1 MAEYHLRTP
10 LLEENVKELRTD
22 DIVYL
27 SGNAF
32 TTRSKLQKTVFDDG
46 EQLPFILEDRN
57 LLIHCGPVVKKEE
70 DGKYIATSF
79 APTTSV
85 RFEKW
90 IEKSIV
96 GWKLRAILGKGTLN
110 HQVAFAFARHNC
122 VHLCTMGSQSHK
134 TLRTKQVILQDGYWV
149 EKLGSIEAPRL
160 VELNKWGPFLV
171 DIDTKGNN
179 YFDRLDE
186 KITERKKHVMKELGI
201 DEDFHF
207 TELS

>member
-10 LLEENVKELRTD
+10 LFEEDVTKLSVG

-46 EQLPFILEDRN
+46 EQLPFALEDRN
-57 LLIHCGPVVKKEE
+57 LLIHCGPVIAKEE
-70 DGKYIATSF
+70 GKYIAKSF

-90 IEKSIV
+90 IEKSVV

-110 HQVAFAFARHNC
+110 PQIALALARHKC

-134 TLRTKQVILQDGYWV
+134 TLRTKQVVLQDGYWV
-149 EKLGSIEAPRL
+149 EKLGSIEAPWL
-160 VELNKWGPFLV
+160 VALDKWGPFLV
-171 DIDTKGNN
+171 DIDTMGNN
-179 YFDRLDE
+179 YFDRLDA
-186 KITERKKHVMKELGI
+186 KIAERKKRIMKDLGI
-201 DEDFHF
+201 SEDFQY
-207 TELS
+207 TRLS

>member
-10 LLEENVKELRTD
+10 FLEEDVTKLRIG

-46 EQLPFILEDRN
+46 EQLPFALEDRN
-57 LLIHCGPVVKKEE
+57 LLIHCGPVIKKEE
-70 DGKYIATSF
+70 GKYIVKSF
-79 APTTSV
+79 GPTTSV

-96 GWKLRAILGKGTLN
+96 NWKLRAILGKGTLN
-110 HQVAFAFARHNC
+110 RQVALAFARHKC
-122 VHLCTMGSQSHK
+122 VHICTMGSQSHK
-134 TLRTKQVILQDGYWV
+134 TLRTKQVVLQDGYWV
-149 EKLGSIEAPRL
+149 EKLGSIEAPWL
-160 VELNKWGPFLV
+160 VELDKWGPFLV
-171 DIDTKGNN
+171 DIDAEGNN

-186 KITERKKHVMKELGI
+186 KIAERKSYVMKELGI
-201 DEDFHF
+201 GEDFRY